1 MDKHTYENLWPP
13 DENAAEELEDPAGIR
28 APVQAGILYYI
39 DSAVRTVIL
48 RDHAAERIWLYYH

>member
-1 MDKHTYENLWPP
+1 MRTFGHLMRMLQK
-13 DENAAEELEDPAGIR
+13 ELEDPAGIR